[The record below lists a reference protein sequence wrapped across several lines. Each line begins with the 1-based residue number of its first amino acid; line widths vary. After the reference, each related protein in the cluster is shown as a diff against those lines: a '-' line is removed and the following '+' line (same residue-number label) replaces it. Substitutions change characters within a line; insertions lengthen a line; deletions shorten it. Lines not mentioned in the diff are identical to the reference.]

1 MPTVPEEV
9 TRRLWETHSAGRTD
23 LSTTDGL
30 SVYVLSPGRWNH
42 DAGPD
47 FLDAR
52 VRIGHRLF
60 RGDIEVHRSAS
71 AWTAHGHHNDPHY
84 NRVVLHVVASRRES
98 VAPAVTQ
105 AGRVVATIVLT
116 HVARNDRYAVASAVR
131 RRSAAEAL
139 RLRIRSAHNPRALL
153 QRWGWRW
160 FEEKVGRLY
169 HRFEQILTEQAGSL
183 CEPGVRYEGRPED
196 IPVPHTIWTRQEL
209 GSSDAWDQLLYE
221 GIMEGL
227 GYAKNRAPFLALSRH
242 VPLNLIRRT
251 GGTVEDILPLFFG
264 AAGLLPSSRG
274 LPDQNSRR
282 YVLDLRRRWR
292 TLQSALHVPVLHEA
306 DWLFFR
312 LRPSNF
318 PTARLAYMAFL
329 IPHLFSPHSG
339 FSAVH
344 AILTARHGTPKDRLK
359 NVRTL
364 FRCLP
369 DTYWRHHLHFRSI
382 PSPRGASLGTERIT
396 TLLLTVVLPMAALYA
411 RLLGQKRLERQARF
425 AARTLP
431 PGRSIAELRE
441 SRKVCMESGLDF
453 LSGLEVQGVRMLVRK
468 LVSR

>member
-1 MPTVPEEV
+1 MPTPPEEV
-9 TRRLWETHSAGRTD
+9 TRRLWETHSTGRTD

-30 SVYVLSPGRWNH
+30 SVSVLSPGRWNH

-84 NRVVLHVVASRRES
+84 NRVVLHVVATRRGS
-98 VAPAVTQ
+98 VPPAVTQ

-116 HVARNDRYAVASAVR
+116 HVAGEDRYAVPSAAP
-131 RRSAAEAL
+131 RRSAAEGL
-139 RLRIRSAHNPRALL
+139 RTRIRSAQNPRALL

-160 FEEKVGRLY
+160 FEEKVGRL
-169 HRFEQILTEQAGSL
+169 HRRFEQILTEQAGSL

-196 IPVPHTIWTRQEL
+196 IPVPRMIWTRQEL

-221 GIMEGL
+221 GLMEGL

-242 VPLNLIRRT
+242 VTLKMIRRP
-251 GGTVEDILPLFFG
+251 GGTVEDILPLLFG
-264 AAGLLPSSRG
+264 AAALLPSSRG
-274 LPDQNSRR
+274 LPDPKSRR

-292 TLQSALHVPVLHEA
+292 TVQSVLHVPVLHEA

-312 LRPSNF
+312 LRPANF

-329 IPHLFSPHSG
+329 IPHIFSPHAG
-339 FSAVH
+339 FSA
-344 AILTARHGTPKDRLK
+344 INSMLTARHGTREDRLK
-359 NVRTL
+359 NVRAV

-369 DTYWRHHLHFRSI
+369 DTYWRHHLHFRSR
-382 PSPRGASLGTERIT
+382 PSARGASLGTERIT
-396 TLLLTVVLPMAALYA
+396 TILLTVVLPMATLYA
-411 RLLGQKRLERQARF
+411 RLLGQKRLERQARL

-431 PGRSIAELRE
+431 PGRSMAELRKL
-441 SRKVCMESGLDF
+441 RTVCMESGLDS
-453 LSGLEVQGVRMLVRK
+453 LSGLEVEGVRMLVRK
-468 LVSR
+468 LVS